1 MKGAYETD
9 QSERGEVRGEL
20 IPASMVRKYAYCP
33 RLFYLEYVQGEWA
46 ENADTLEGRVVH
58 RRVDREGGRLPEG
71 QALSPGEKLS
81 ARSITLAAPHLGL
94 IGKID
99 LVEGEEGEV
108 WPVDYKKGTP
118 GPDGPREPEL
128 LQLCAEGLLLQENG
142 YRCGQG
148 VLYYAETRQRVPV
161 RFHDVLVEQ
170 TRRALEEMQ
179 RVARDSL
186 PPPPLVNSPKCPRCA
201 LVGICLPD
209 EVVFLRGE
217 RTEEVRRLVPAR
229 DDATPVYVAE
239 QGAVV
244 GVSGERLTVRRR
256 EGEPVSVRLLDV
268 SQVSL
273 YGNVQVTAQALRALA
288 ERGVPIFH
296 HTYGGW
302 LAAVTSGVLSHNAQ
316 LRCEQYRVADD
327 AQRALNI
334 ARAIVAG
341 KLQNQRTLLRRNH
354 PGCPP
359 AALRELARLTKA
371 ARQASDADRLFGIE
385 GLGARVYFGHFAGML
400 KDPMGFD
407 AAGRDRRPAP
417 DPVNAML
424 SFLYALLLK
433 DAVRA
438 LLAVGLD
445 PYRGLYHRMRPGRPS
460 LALDLMEEF
469 RPIVADSVVLWLVN
483 NRVVAPEDFVRR
495 GPACALKDGARRRVI
510 EAYEARMDTLIQH
523 PLFGYQASYRRV
535 LEIQARLLA
544 RAITGELRAYKP
556 FTTR

>member
-1 MKGAYETD
+1 MDAGDRARAT
-9 QSERGEVRGEL
+9 SESLEL
-20 IPASMVRKYAYCP
+20 VPARMVNEYVYCP
-33 RLFYLEYVQGEWA
+33 RLFYIEWVQGEFRHSM
-46 ENADTLEGRVVH
+46 DTVEGAVVH
-58 RRVDREGGRLPEG
+58 RRVDRESGAFEVAEAVEPE
-71 QALSPGEKLS
+71 EKWRARSVLLS
-81 ARSITLAAPHLGL
+81 APRLGL
-94 IGKID
+94 IAKVDI
-99 LVEGEEGEV
+99 VEGRGGKV
-108 WPVDYKKGTP
+108 RPVDYKKGRP
-118 GPDGPREPEL
+118 GKEGPRDPERIQMAVQALVLRENGYDCEEGVIYFAESKQRMTVL
-128 LQLCAEGLLLQENG
+128 LDSSLLQET
-142 YRCGQG
+142 
-148 VLYYAETRQRVPV
+148 LAI
-161 RFHDVLVEQ
+161 VEDL
-170 TRRALEEMQ
+170 R
-179 RVARDSL
+179 RVAAAPV
-186 PPPPLVNSPKCPRCA
+186 PPPPLVNSPKCPSCS

-209 EVVFLRGE
+209 ETGFLRGE
-217 RTEEVRRLVPAR
+217 RVEEVRRLVPAR
-229 DDATPVYVAE
+229 DEAVPVYVTE
-239 QGAVV
+239 QGSVI
-244 GVSGERLTVRRR
+244 GVSGERLTIRRP
-256 EGEPVSVRLLDV
+256 EGDPVSVRLLDV

-288 ERGVPIFH
+288 DRGIPIFH

-316 LRCEQYRVADD
+316 LRCEQYRVGDNAE
-327 AQRALNI
+327 RALNI
-334 ARAIVAG
+334 AKAIVAG

-354 PGCPP
+354 AACPP
-359 AALRELARLTKA
+359 EALRELVRLTKA
-371 ARQASDADRLFGIE
+371 ARRATEFDQLLGIE

-400 KDPMGFD
+400 RDPMGFD
-407 AAGRDRRPAP
+407 AEGRDRRPAP

-483 NRVVAPEDFVRR
+483 NRVISAEDFVRR

-510 EAYEARMDTLIQH
+510 EAYEARMDRLIQH

-544 RAITGELRAYKP
+544 RAITGELRAYRP

>member
-1 MKGAYETD
+1 MDA
-9 QSERGEVRGEL
+9 GENTRASSGPLEL
-20 IPASMVRKYAYCP
+20 VPARMVNEFVYCP
-33 RLFYLEYVQGEWA
+33 RLFYIEWVQGEFRHSV
-46 ENADTLEGRVVH
+46 DTVEGAAVH
-58 RRVDREGGRLPEG
+58 RRVDRGSGAFEVAEAVQPDEEW
-71 QALSPGEKLS
+71 QARSVLLS
-81 ARSITLAAPHLGL
+81 APRLGL
-94 IGKID
+94 IARVDI
-99 LVEGEEGEV
+99 VEGRGGKV
-108 WPVDYKKGTP
+108 RPVDYKKGRP
-118 GPDGPREPEL
+118 GKEGPRDPERVQMAVQAL
-128 LQLCAEGLLLQENG
+128 VLRENG
-142 YRCGQG
+142 YDCEEG
-148 VLYYAETRQRVPV
+148 VIYYAESKQRVTVPL
-161 RFHDVLVEQ
+161 DSGL
-170 TRRALEEMQ
+170 LEETLAIVEDLR
-179 RVARDSL
+179 RVASAAV
-186 PPPPLVNSPKCPRCA
+186 PPPPLVNSPKCPRCS

-209 EVVFLRGE
+209 ETAFLRGE
-217 RTEEVRRLVPAR
+217 RMEEVRRLVPAR

-433 DAVRA
+433 DAVGA

>member
-1 MKGAYETD
+1 MDA
-9 QSERGEVRGEL
+9 GENTRASSGPLEL
-20 IPASMVRKYAYCP
+20 VPARMVNEFVYCP
-33 RLFYLEYVQGEWA
+33 RLFYIEWVQGEFRHSV
-46 ENADTLEGRVVH
+46 DTVEGAAVH
-58 RRVDREGGRLPEG
+58 RRVDRESGAFEVAEAVQPDEEW
-71 QALSPGEKLS
+71 QARSVLLS
-81 ARSITLAAPHLGL
+81 APRLGL
-94 IGKID
+94 IARVDI
-99 LVEGEEGEV
+99 VEGRGGKV
-108 WPVDYKKGTP
+108 RPVDYKKGRP
-118 GPDGPREPEL
+118 GKEGPRDPERVQMAVQAL
-128 LQLCAEGLLLQENG
+128 VLRENG
-142 YRCGQG
+142 YDCEEG
-148 VLYYAETRQRVPV
+148 VIYYAESKQRVTVPL
-161 RFHDVLVEQ
+161 DSGL
-170 TRRALEEMQ
+170 LEETLAIVEDLR
-179 RVARDSL
+179 RVASAAV
-186 PPPPLVNSPKCPRCA
+186 PPPPLVNSPKCPRCS

-209 EVVFLRGE
+209 ETAFLRGE
-217 RTEEVRRLVPAR
+217 RMEEVRRLVPAR

-244 GVSGERLTVRRR
+244 GVSGERLTIRRR

-316 LRCEQYRVADD
+316 LRCDQYRVADD
-327 AQRALNI
+327 AQGALNI
-334 ARAIVAG
+334 ARAMVAG

-354 PGCPP
+354 PSCPP

-371 ARQASDADRLFGIE
+371 ARQASDVDRLFGIE

-438 LLAVGLD
+438 VLAVGLD

-544 RAITGELRAYKP
+544 RAIAGELRAYKP

>member
-1 MKGAYETD
+1 MDAGENTRASSGPLELVPARMV
-9 QSERGEVRGEL
+9 SEFV
-20 IPASMVRKYAYCP
+20 YCP
-33 RLFYLEYVQGEWA
+33 RLFYIEWVQGEFRHSV
-46 ENADTLEGRVVH
+46 DTVEGAVVH
-58 RRVDREGGRLPEG
+58 RRVDRESGAFEVAEAVQPDEEW
-71 QALSPGEKLS
+71 QARSVLLS
-81 ARSITLAAPHLGL
+81 APRLGL
-94 IGKID
+94 IARVDI
-99 LVEGEEGEV
+99 VEGRGGKV
-108 WPVDYKKGTP
+108 RPVDYKKGRP
-118 GPDGPREPEL
+118 GKEGPRDPERVQMAVQAL
-128 LQLCAEGLLLQENG
+128 VLRENG
-142 YRCGQG
+142 YDCEEG
-148 VLYYAETRQRVPV
+148 VIYYAESK
-161 RFHDVLVEQ
+161 
-170 TRRALEEMQ
+170 Q
-179 RVARDSL
+179 RVAVPLDSGL
-186 PPPPLVNSPKCPRCA
+186 LEETLAIVEDLRRVACAPVPPPPLVNSPKCPRCS

-209 EVVFLRGE
+209 ETAFLRGE
-217 RTEEVRRLVPAR
+217 RMEEVRRLVPAR

-244 GVSGERLTVRRR
+244 GVSGERLSIRRP
-256 EGEPVSVRLLDV
+256 EGDPVSVRLLDV

-433 DAVRA
+433 DAVGA

-544 RAITGELRAYKP
+544 RAIAGELRAYKP

>member
-1 MKGAYETD
+1 MDA
-9 QSERGEVRGEL
+9 GENTRASSGPLEL
-20 IPASMVRKYAYCP
+20 VPARMVNEFVYCP
-33 RLFYLEYVQGEWA
+33 RLFYIEWVQGEFRHSV
-46 ENADTLEGRVVH
+46 DTVEGAAVH
-58 RRVDREGGRLPEG
+58 RRVDRGSGAFEVAEAVQPDEEW
-71 QALSPGEKLS
+71 QARSVLLS
-81 ARSITLAAPHLGL
+81 APRLGL
-94 IGKID
+94 IARVDI
-99 LVEGEEGEV
+99 VEGRGGKV
-108 WPVDYKKGTP
+108 RPVDYKKGRP
-118 GPDGPREPEL
+118 GKEGPRDPERVQMAVQAL
-128 LQLCAEGLLLQENG
+128 VLRENG
-142 YRCGQG
+142 YDCEEG
-148 VLYYAETRQRVPV
+148 VIYYAESKQRVTVPL
-161 RFHDVLVEQ
+161 DSGL
-170 TRRALEEMQ
+170 LEETLAIVEDLR
-179 RVARDSL
+179 RVASAAV
-186 PPPPLVNSPKCPRCA
+186 PPPPLVNSPKCPRCS

-209 EVVFLRGE
+209 ETAFLRGE
-217 RTEEVRRLVPAR
+217 RMEEVRRLVPAR

>member
-1 MKGAYETD
+1 MDA
-9 QSERGEVRGEL
+9 GENTRASSGPLEL
-20 IPASMVRKYAYCP
+20 VPARMVNEFVYCP
-33 RLFYLEYVQGEWA
+33 RLFYIEWVQGEFRHSV
-46 ENADTLEGRVVH
+46 DTVEGAAVH
-58 RRVDREGGRLPEG
+58 RRVDRGSGAFEVAEAVQPDEEW
-71 QALSPGEKLS
+71 QARSVLLS
-81 ARSITLAAPHLGL
+81 APRLGL
-94 IGKID
+94 IARVDI
-99 LVEGEEGEV
+99 VEGRGGKV
-108 WPVDYKKGTP
+108 RPVDYKKGRP
-118 GPDGPREPEL
+118 GKEGPRDPERVQMAVQAL
-128 LQLCAEGLLLQENG
+128 VLRENG
-142 YRCGQG
+142 YDCEEG
-148 VLYYAETRQRVPV
+148 VIYYAESKQRVTVPL
-161 RFHDVLVEQ
+161 DSGL
-170 TRRALEEMQ
+170 LEETLAIVEDLR
-179 RVARDSL
+179 RVASAAV
-186 PPPPLVNSPKCPRCA
+186 PPPPLVNSPKCPRCS

-209 EVVFLRGE
+209 ETAFLRGE
-217 RTEEVRRLVPAR
+217 RMEEVRRLVPAR

-341 KLQNQRTLLRRNH
+341 KLQNQRTLLRRNY

-433 DAVRA
+433 DAVGA

-544 RAITGELRAYKP
+544 RAIAGELRAYKA

>member
-1 MKGAYETD
+1 MDA
-9 QSERGEVRGEL
+9 GENTRASSGPLEL
-20 IPASMVRKYAYCP
+20 VPARMVNEFVYCP
-33 RLFYLEYVQGEWA
+33 RLFYIEWVQGEFRHSV
-46 ENADTLEGRVVH
+46 DTVEGAAVH
-58 RRVDREGGRLPEG
+58 RRVDRGSGAFEVAEAVQPDEEW
-71 QALSPGEKLS
+71 QARSVLLS
-81 ARSITLAAPHLGL
+81 APRLGL
-94 IGKID
+94 IARVDI
-99 LVEGEEGEV
+99 VEGRGGKV
-108 WPVDYKKGTP
+108 RPVDYKKGRP
-118 GPDGPREPEL
+118 GKEGPRDPERVQMAVQAL
-128 LQLCAEGLLLQENG
+128 VLRENG
-142 YRCGQG
+142 YDCEEG
-148 VLYYAETRQRVPV
+148 VIYYAESKQRVTVPL
-161 RFHDVLVEQ
+161 DSGL
-170 TRRALEEMQ
+170 LEETLAIVEDLR
-179 RVARDSL
+179 RVASAAV
-186 PPPPLVNSPKCPRCA
+186 PPPPLVNSPKCPRCS

-209 EVVFLRGE
+209 ETAFLRGE
-217 RTEEVRRLVPAR
+217 RMEEVRRLVPAR
-229 DDATPVYVAE
+229 DDATPVYVTE

-244 GVSGERLTVRRR
+244 GVSGERLSIRRP
-256 EGEPVSVRLLDV
+256 EGDPVSVRLLDV

-273 YGNVQVTAQALRALA
+273 YGNVQVTAQALRALT

-417 DPVNAML
+417 DRVNAML

-433 DAVRA
+433 DAVGA

-544 RAITGELRAYKP
+544 RAIAGELRAYKP

>member
-1 MKGAYETD
+1 MDA
-9 QSERGEVRGEL
+9 GENTRASSGPLEL
-20 IPASMVRKYAYCP
+20 VPARMVNEFVYCP
-33 RLFYLEYVQGEWA
+33 RLFYIEWVQGEFRHSV
-46 ENADTLEGRVVH
+46 DTVEGAAVH
-58 RRVDREGGRLPEG
+58 RRVDRGSGAFEVAEAVQPDEEW
-71 QALSPGEKLS
+71 QARSVLLS
-81 ARSITLAAPHLGL
+81 APRLGL
-94 IGKID
+94 IARVDI
-99 LVEGEEGEV
+99 VEGRGGKV
-108 WPVDYKKGTP
+108 RPVDYKKGRP
-118 GPDGPREPEL
+118 GKEGPRDPERVQMAVQAL
-128 LQLCAEGLLLQENG
+128 VLRENG
-142 YRCGQG
+142 YDCEEG
-148 VLYYAETRQRVPV
+148 VIYYAESKQRVTVPL
-161 RFHDVLVEQ
+161 DSGL
-170 TRRALEEMQ
+170 LEETLAIVEDLR
-179 RVARDSL
+179 RVASAAV
-186 PPPPLVNSPKCPRCA
+186 PPPPLVNSPKCPRCS

-209 EVVFLRGE
+209 ETAFLRGE
-217 RTEEVRRLVPAR
+217 RMEEVRRLVPAR
-229 DDATPVYVAE
+229 DDATPVYVTE

-244 GVSGERLTVRRR
+244 GVSGERLSIRRP
-256 EGEPVSVRLLDV
+256 EGDPVSVRLLDV

-273 YGNVQVTAQALRALA
+273 YGNVQVTAQALRALT

-433 DAVRA
+433 DAVGA

-544 RAITGELRAYKP
+544 RAIAGELRAYKP